1 VTYSSDPIQS
11 ILNDLDRTL
20 RQTERWNLWT
30 IFTSLS
36 QQRHMLERV
45 RNFLILHSQQQQST
59 HAAKP
64 QPPANTTSATP
75 TRPLPLP
82 PPLHSESIKLELT
95 ALNAQRDALN
105 AQRDALREEIKFLEQ
120 RKAQYLQ
127 DQSVMDQSSFTQ
139 AISPSPLNSQSSH
152 NLSGYP
158 ILSQLSNP
166 GLTSEHLE
174 QLKAL
179 HDRTDFLLSSMDSS
193 LQLAFTSMQKNV
205 EVYQTTLHQGLDRM
219 HNLGYQGEVFLSAL
233 VNQLAQQ
240 LGRELS
246 NHPVSIPDTTQTT
259 FTPPPEI
266 PSQIL
271 PPPPEISP
279 LDAPTPPPETA
290 VFSKVPDPN
299 SVFFH
304 REITLGDLFNDS
316 SVESSV
322 NSSVESSVDSSV
334 DSSTDRTSRAG
345 SSSEVTEDMT
355 LEEMNRLFADIP
367 SLQS

>member
-1 VTYSSDPIQS
+1 MTYSSDPIQS

-20 RQTERWNLWT
+20 RQTERWTLWT
-30 IFTSLS
+30 LFTRFS

-45 RNFLILHSQQQQST
+45 RNFLILQSQQQPST
-59 HAAKP
+59 PASKP
-64 QPPANTTSATP
+64 QPPAHTTSP
-75 TRPLPLP
+75 SPSRPRPLP

-120 RKAQYLQ
+120 RKTQYLQ
-127 DQSVMDQSSFTQ
+127 DQAVMEQSSFTQ
-139 AISPSPLNSQSSH
+139 AISPPLLNLQSSH
-152 NLSGYP
+152 NLSDHS
-158 ILSQLSNP
+158 ILSHLSNP
-166 GLTSEHLE
+166 GLTPEHLE

-246 NHPVSIPDTTQTT
+246 THPISIPDTTQMT

-266 PSQIL
+266 PSQI
-271 PPPPEISP
+271 
-279 LDAPTPPPETA
+279 PTPPPETA
-290 VFSKVPDPN
+290 VFSTVPDPN
-299 SVFFH
+299 SVFSH
-304 REITLGDLFNDS
+304 REITLGNLFD
-316 SVESSV
+316 ESSA
-322 NSSVESSVDSSV
+322 ESSAESPVGP
-334 DSSTDRTSRAG
+334 STDRTSRAE
-345 SSSEVTEDMT
+345 SSSDTTEDMT